1 MAVIDIKPSSPRRI
15 ADYFDVKT
23 IARLLGS
30 YSYAEQRLMEAQA
43 GWIASIPICELKIE
57 LGYQLYDD
65 ACHVDAMRRR
75 LPEVGRFGE
84 MTMPANEQFAVFCNE
99 LTNTEDMV
107 ERLIGLYWVLRPH
120 LAETYR
126 AQIAR
131 DDNVSNF
138 PTVRLLE
145 RAAADHEKYAAWGDQ
160 VLRDL
165 STTPTDRVRAEAWR
179 DQLLA
184 LLSAAGG
191 VTGESP
197 RDPVLTHVAP
207 RNAGPGKRFC
217 KDKPARDSRFR
228 VESYI
233 RHEGRAAT
241 DVWDRDTLLKYMFMM
256 VEGEIEATENCGRTL
271 FDFPDAPWELRFLIA
286 QQLWDEA
293 RHSELSL
300 QRFFEMGGM
309 LDMLPVRDS
318 FPLYLAPMQHEDLGR
333 RLVHLNQ
340 VIEGWVMDDFAMIVD
355 ICRGLGDERTARL
368 FEYLIADEWLHIKI
382 GADWIPKLTAA
393 DPAYRA
399 AVVKYRTDT
408 ERELYSGLTTA
419 AKEVADKRATGT
431 LFAAVVG
438 PNEKS

>member
-1 MAVIDIKPSSPRRI
+1 MAVIKIKPSSPRRI

-30 YSYAEQRLMEAQA
+30 YSYAEVRLMEAQA
-43 GWIASIPICELKIE
+43 GWIASIPIFELKIE

-75 LPEVGRFGE
+75 LPEVGGFGNLSLPADERF
-84 MTMPANEQFAVFCNE
+84 VLFCNE
-99 LTNTEDMV
+99 LTNAEDLV
-107 ERLIGLYWVLRPH
+107 ERLVGVYRVLRPH
-120 LAETYR
+120 LAATYR
-126 AQIAR
+126 AHIAR
-131 DDNVSNF
+131 DDSVANF
-138 PTVRLLE
+138 PTVRLLD

-160 VLRDL
+160 VIRDL
-165 STTPTDRVRAEAWR
+165 TTTPEDHERADGWR
-179 DQLLA
+179 DHLLA
-184 LLSAAGG
+184 LLNAAGG
-191 VTGESP
+191 VSGDAP
-197 RDPVLTHVAP
+197 RDPVLAVETP

-228 VESYI
+228 VERYT

-241 DVWDRDTLLKYMFMM
+241 DVWDHETLVKYMFMM

-293 RHSELSL
+293 RHAELSL
-300 QRFFEMGGM
+300 QRFLEMGGR
-309 LDMLPVRDS
+309 LDMLPVRDT
-318 FPLYLAPMQHEDLGR
+318 FPLYLGPIQQEDLGR

-368 FEYLIADEWLHIKI
+368 FEYLIRDEWLHIKI
-382 GADWIPKLTAA
+382 GADWIPRLTAA
-393 DPAYRA
+393 DPSYRA
-399 AVVKYRTDT
+399 AVVQYRTYA
-408 ERELYSGLTTA
+408 EQELYGDLDRY
-419 AKEVADKRATGT
+419 AKEAADKRATGT
-431 LFAAVVG
+431 VFASVVG
-438 PNEKS
+438 